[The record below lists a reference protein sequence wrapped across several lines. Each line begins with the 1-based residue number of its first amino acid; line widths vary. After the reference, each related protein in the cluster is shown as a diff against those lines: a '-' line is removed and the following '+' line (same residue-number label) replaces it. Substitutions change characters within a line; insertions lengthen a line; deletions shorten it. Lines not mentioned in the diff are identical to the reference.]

1 MAVFNPYS
9 KLGAT
14 WFPGGLNDII
24 AGSHSSLDEINATIC
39 THVRTELGISSSNL
53 SDEELQSIVPHAVN
67 AYINGDMGNFNPQ
80 QLQFFNI
87 LISGIKNSSYTS
99 ISDFIDEFEVRV
111 TEELSMQDQIPLLF
125 ATTIAKNSFSYWNT
139 QIDNYSVPSSWHDVL
154 NSDEYK
160 NRSNVSKWVIASVQ
174 ATMFAYGKGFSEY
187 GITNSPQVAG
197 PSMVTVLA
205 AALGVTAGLVL
216 FAWQPKLKLNKQTIA
231 NLNASVGGAKDASC
245 YPFYECVSKDAN
257 TCNYTCG
264 ENNTCIPGACDV
276 PLSQMTCF
284 SCVQMCHTRTHSPW
298 KNCHP
303 CQSIDICSINVCTA
317 PFCK

>member
-1 MAVFNPYS
+1 MAAFNPYS

-14 WFPGGLNDII
+14 WFPGGLDDII

-67 AYINGDMGNFNPQ
+67 AYINGDIGNFDPQ
-80 QLQFFNI
+80 QQELFSV

-99 ISDFIDEFEVRV
+99 ISDFIEEFEERI
-111 TEELSMQDQIPLLF
+111 TEELPMEEQIPLLF
-125 ATTIAKNSFSYWNT
+125 ATTIAKNCFTYWNY
-139 QIDNYSVPSSWHDVL
+139 QIDHYADAEPPSWHDHL

-160 NRSNVSKWVIASVQ
+160 NRSNVSKWVTASVQ

-205 AALGVTAGLVL
+205 ATLGVTAGLLL
-216 FAWQPKLKLNKQTIA
+216 FNWQPKLKLYELYKNQDNTDNPKNTKIKHWQCWGLCSA
-231 NLNASVGGAKDASC
+231 CVCSPEVKFSNHRNNGYWMRYNARMHA
-245 YPFYECVSKDAN
+245 ER
-257 TCNYTCG
+257 
-264 ENNTCIPGACDV
+264 PGAVDI
-276 PLSQMTCF
+276 
-284 SCVQMCHTRTHSPW
+284 SPT
-298 KNCHP
+298 
-303 CQSIDICSINVCTA
+303 QI
-317 PFCK
+317 

>member
-14 WFPGGLNDII
+14 WFPGGLDDII

-67 AYINGDMGNFNPQ
+67 AYINGNIGNFSSQ
-80 QLQFFNI
+80 QHQFFGV
-87 LISGIKNSSYTS
+87 LISGIRNSSYTS

-111 TEELSMQDQIPLLF
+111 TEELSMEEQIPLLF
-125 ATTIAKNSFSYWNT
+125 ATTIAKNCFTYWNT
-139 QIDNYSVPSSWHDVL
+139 QIDNYAVPSSWHDHL

-160 NRSNVSKWVIASVQ
+160 NRSNVSKWIIASVQ

-216 FAWQPKLKLNKQTIA
+216 FAWQPKLILSKQTIA
-231 NLNASVGGAKDASC
+231 NLNASDLGQVKTYPTFSHHIDGCGPLQGCCLQTKQGTCTCPNYDCPPWSNATCRHCTEPRTKCNCYTYHFDAC
-245 YPFYECVSKDAN
+245 
-257 TCNYTCG
+257 
-264 ENNTCIPGACDV
+264 
-276 PLSQMTCF
+276 
-284 SCVQMCHTRTHSPW
+284 
-298 KNCHP
+298 
-303 CQSIDICSINVCTA
+303 
-317 PFCK
+317 